1 MFGGYQ
7 QGKNHAMISFTD
19 DFVFG
24 WLEGSFGGYGGS
36 YPASFGSYGGTYP
49 GGFGMYGG
57 TYPASVGG
65 VYGGS
70 GFDGQMFKGF
80 GAGFGGGVSSPYRY
94 GFQWD
99 RNVLITKL
107 VNVVSFF
114 KEFFTNFIK

>member
-99 RNVLITKL
+99 STYETMSLCC
-107 VNVVSFF
+107 
-114 KEFFTNFIK
+114 KEFEEMY